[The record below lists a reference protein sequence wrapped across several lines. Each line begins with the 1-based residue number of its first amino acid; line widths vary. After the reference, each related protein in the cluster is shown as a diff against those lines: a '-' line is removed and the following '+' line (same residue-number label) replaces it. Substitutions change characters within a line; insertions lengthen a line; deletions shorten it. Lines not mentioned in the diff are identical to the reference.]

1 MNDTFWQILWLVIL
15 GSGLIGM
22 AGLLLA
28 VGTGSVRELR
38 QSLDELKSGGE
49 SGESSEVSECPPT
62 ADVSATGLLRSA
74 SLGYRNRHVGRK

>member
-49 SGESSEVSECPPT
+49 SGESSNVSDVSE
-62 ADVSATGLLRSA
+62 
-74 SLGYRNRHVGRK
+74 